1 MSAERVPA
9 EPGTALVLGATS
21 DIGRAIAR
29 QLAADGWRLQLAAR
43 NADQLRREA
52 ADIGARTRMP
62 VQTHLFEALA
72 QAGDRNWPNGPA
84 PLPDLAVCV
93 VGLLGDQAAC
103 ESDPGEA
110 ALVMRTNYEAPAL
123 ALGVLAARFAERGS
137 GVLVGV
143 SSVAGERGRAAN
155 YVYGSAKAGLS
166 AFLSGLRA
174 RLSGTGVHVVTAKP
188 GYVRTRMTAGMKL
201 PEALTAT
208 PEQVAKA
215 VLLAVRRRQDVIY
228 SPPIWRLIMM
238 AVRATPERLFKRLR
252 L

>member
-1 MSAERVPA
+1 MSAERAPG

-29 QLAADGWRLQLAAR
+29 ELAADGWRLQLAAR

-52 ADIGARTRMP
+52 ADIQARTGGS
-62 VQTHLFEALA
+62 VQTQLFEALA
-72 QAGDRNWPNGPA
+72 QGGDRNWPNGLA

-93 VGLLGDQAAC
+93 VGLLGDQTES
-103 ESDPGEA
+103 ESDPSA
-110 ALVMRTNYEAPAL
+110 AARVMRTNYEAPAL

-143 SSVAGERGRAAN
+143 GSVAGERGRAAN

-174 RLSGTGVHVVTAKP
+174 RLSGTGVHVLTVKP
-188 GYVRTRMTAGMKL
+188 GFVRTRMTAGMAL
-201 PEALTAT
+201 PPLLTAT
-208 PEQVAKA
+208 PEQVARA
-215 VLLAVRRRQDVIY
+215 VLRAVRRRRDVVY
-228 SPPIWRLIMM
+228 SPAVWRLI
-238 AVRATPERLFKRLR
+238 ALVVRALPEPLFKRLR
-252 L
+252 F